1 MKTVSC
7 VSSGFAFIL
16 LLQIYY
22 NKFQE
27 KLTEG
32 HSDTKTESNR
42 LKPSQLPNLSQ
53 HDHEFKTDSN
63 IFLVEV
69 ILAPVQ
75 QQKKLCWVGTV
86 DWANSPVKV
95 ELTLYSSHVYSL
107 YTSLYSFT
115 EYVLLTVEMS
125 LSFKRFF

>member
-53 HDHEFKTDSN
+53 DDHEFKTDSN

-69 ILAPVQ
+69 ILATVQ
-75 QQKKLCWVGTV
+75 QQKK
-86 DWANSPVKV
+86 A
-95 ELTLYSSHVYSL
+95 
-107 YTSLYSFT
+107 
-115 EYVLLTVEMS
+115 M
-125 LSFKRFF
+125 LSWDCGLSKLSC

>member
-69 ILAPVQ
+69 IIGNSTTT
-75 QQKKLCWVGTV
+75 KKSY
-86 DWANSPVKV
+86 A
-95 ELTLYSSHVYSL
+95 ELGLWTEQTL
-107 YTSLYSFT
+107 
-115 EYVLLTVEMS
+115 LL
-125 LSFKRFF
+125 KWN